1 MEFTAFELITA
12 IFVTAAFILSVIA
25 VYRTLGD
32 APATQRIKDF
42 QADRDNITVLEAG
55 YQEHV
60 PENVQIRF
68 QDAKDFL
75 RLVAKFTVIESDDAA
90 VDLIEDII
98 TPDAPTET
106 TKTTPLA

>member
-12 IFVTAAFILSVIA
+12 VFVTAAFILSTVA
-25 VYRTLGD
+25 VFRTLGD
-32 APATQRIKDF
+32 APATERIKQF
-42 QADRDNITVLEAG
+42 QSDRENITVLEAG

-68 QDAKDFL
+68 QDANDFL
-75 RLVAKFTVIESDDAA
+75 RMVAKFTVIESDDAA

-98 TPDAPTET
+98 TPDTPT
-106 TKTTPLA
+106 KPQA